1 MNISKRLKLVAS
13 MVSDNYSVADIGT
26 DHGYIPI
33 YLVIERGFSRTLA
46 MDINEGPLLR
56 AVENIE
62 KYGVGDYVETRLSD
76 GLDGLSENEAESI
89 IIAGMGGIL
98 INRILAEGIKIV
110 KSTKEL
116 ILSPHSDIP
125 LVRSFLCNNN
135 LNIVDENVVFED
147 NKYYFVFKVINGNME
162 FEDELDAVYGH
173 ILFDKKSPVF
183 RDYLMK
189 ELEKREDILGRMSI
203 SSNAVRKEELIKE
216 TELIKRGLDKFESRR
231 NSSTS

>member
-33 YLVIERGFSRTLA
+33 YLVLERGFSRTLA

-89 IIAGMGGIL
+89 IIAGMGGRL
-98 INRILAEGIKIV
+98 VMK
-110 KSTKEL
+110 
-116 ILSPHSDIP
+116 ILSSHMDRVKHLKEI
-125 LVRSFLCNNN
+125 
-135 LNIVDENVVFED
+135 
-147 NKYYFVFKVINGNME
+147 
-162 FEDELDAVYGH
+162 
-173 ILFDKKSPVF
+173 ILQEKK
-183 RDYLMK
+183 
-189 ELEKREDILGRMSI
+189 
-203 SSNAVRKEELIKE
+203 
-216 TELIKRGLDKFESRR
+216 
-231 NSSTS
+231 

>member
-13 MVSDNYSVADIGT
+13 MVSDNYSAADIGT

-33 YLVIERGFSRTLA
+33 YLVLERGFRRTFA
-46 MDINEGPLLR
+46 MDVNEGPLLR

-62 KYGVGDYVETRLSD
+62 KYGVGDCVETRLSD

-98 INRILAEGIKIV
+98 INRILEKGMIV
-110 KSTKEL
+110 AKSAKEL
-116 ILSPHSDIP
+116 IISPHSDIP
-125 LVRSFLCNNN
+125 LVRSFLRDNNFK
-135 LNIVDENVVFED
+135 IVDENIVFED
-147 NKYYFVFKVINGNME
+147 SKFYFVFKAVNGTME
-162 FEDELDAVYGH
+162 FEDELDTVYGH

-189 ELEKREDILGRMSI
+189 ELEKKEDIMGRMKL
-203 SSNAVRKEELIKE
+203 SSNAARKEELIKE
-216 TELIKRGLDKFESRR
+216 TELIKRGLDIFESRR

>member
-1 MNISKRLKLVAS
+1 MNISKRLKLVAA

-33 YLVIERGFSRTLA
+33 YLVLERGFRRTFA
-46 MDINEGPLLR
+46 MDVNEGPLLR

-62 KYGVGDYVETRLSD
+62 KYGVGDCVETRLSD

-98 INRILAEGIKIV
+98 INRILAEGIKV
-110 KSTKEL
+110 AKSAKEL
-116 ILSPHSDIP
+116 ILSPHSDIS
-125 LVRSFLCNNN
+125 LVRSFLRDNNFF
-135 LNIVDENVVFED
+135 ITDENIVFED

-189 ELEKREDILGRMSI
+189 ELEKREDILGKMKL
-203 SSNAVRKEELIKE
+203 SSNVVRKDELIKE
-216 TELIKRGLDKFESRR
+216 IELIKRGLDKFESRR
-231 NSSTS
+231 DC